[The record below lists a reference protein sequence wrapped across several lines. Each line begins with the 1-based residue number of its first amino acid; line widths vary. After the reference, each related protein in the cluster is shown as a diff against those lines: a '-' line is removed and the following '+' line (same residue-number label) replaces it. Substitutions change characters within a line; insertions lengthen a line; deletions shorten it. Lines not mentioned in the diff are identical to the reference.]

1 VEGYQIIPIS
11 ELAPS
16 LTNPRKNFKD
26 LEDLTASV
34 SEKGVLQPLLV
45 RPGADNTY
53 EIIAGECRYRAA
65 RAAGLDSV
73 PAIVRDLNDQETLE
87 IQLIENVQRKDLQPM
102 EEAYGYQLM
111 LDRTAYDVP
120 SLAAKIGKSE
130 AYVYQR
136 LKLLDLIDEARRLL
150 ETDEITFSHA
160 ILLARLQPADQAAVL
175 EQNYEERWRP
185 GGRGTKEICS
195 VRDLAVWIEQNIH
208 LDLKNA
214 VFSLKDESLLEG
226 VGSCIECPKRT
237 GFSPQLF
244 PDIAKKDT
252 CTDRGC
258 YARKRQAH
266 IERKLAAAQKKG
278 APLAKISTKSGKPS
292 DPEALGI
299 GKYREVEN
307 ISDCPSARKAIVIEG
322 YSRIGSTMVICDDP
336 KCPVHA
342 ISRPTASSA
351 EDIATQKAEKEQ
363 AKIAELVREGIVHR
377 VLEAIPDPPG
387 TLELRIIAR
396 HLVDQSDR
404 DHLADVAGE
413 DVDGIGKII
422 QDRIEIM
429 TAPQLVALCLKLIL
443 VPVIKLSKWDSCRL
457 GVPEIMAYAATNMGV
472 DLRVVQ
478 KEVKAQ
484 LKPRQPKKKAPKA
497 APKSSAN
504 TDPDFDDSGQ
514 ESASQ
519 QI

>member
-1 VEGYQIIPIS
+1 MEGYQIIPIS
-11 ELAPS
+11 ELRPS

-34 SEKGVLQPLLV
+34 SEKGVLQPILV

-120 SLAAKIGKSE
+120 SLSAKIGKSE

-136 LKLLDLIDEARRLL
+136 LKLLDLIDEARLLL
-150 ETDEITFSHA
+150 ESDEITFSHA
-160 ILLARLQPADQAAVL
+160 ILLARLQPADQAAALDAHYTEV
-175 EQNYEERWRP
+175 WRP
-185 GGRGTKEICS
+185 DGKEEMEISS
-195 VRDLAVWIEQNIH
+195 VRSLAAWIESSIH
-208 LDLKNA
+208 LDLKKA
-214 VFSLKDESLLEG
+214 PFSIKDESLLDG
-226 VGSCIECPKRT
+226 VGSCVECPKRT

-244 PDIAKKDT
+244 PDITKKDT
-252 CTDRGC
+252 CTDRDC

-278 APLAKISTKSGKPS
+278 APLAKISTKSGKPA

-322 YSRIGSTMVICDDP
+322 FSGIGSTKIICDDP
-336 KCPVHA
+336 KCTVHA
-342 ISRPTASSA
+342 IHKPAASSA
-351 EDIATQKAEKEQ
+351 EDIAAQKAEKEQ
-363 AKIAELVREGIVHR
+363 AKIAELVREGIVHK

-404 DHLADVAGE
+404 DDLVDVAGE

-429 TAPQLVALCLKLIL
+429 TAPQLVALCLKLL
-443 VPVIKLSKWDSCRL
+443 LRPEIKLSKWDKDYL

-484 LKPRQPKKKAPKA
+484 SKPKQPKKKTPKA
-497 APKSSAN
+497 TPKASAT
-504 TDPDFDDSGQ
+504 TDPDSDGAGQ
-514 ESASQ
+514 ESTSP

>member
-1 VEGYQIIPIS
+1 MEGYQIIPIS
-11 ELAPS
+11 ELRPS

-34 SEKGVLQPLLV
+34 SEKGVLQPILV

-120 SLAAKIGKSE
+120 SLSAKIGKSE

-136 LKLLDLIDEARRLL
+136 LKLLDLIDEARLL
-150 ETDEITFSHA
+150 LDGDEITFSHA
-160 ILLARLQPADQAAVL
+160 ILLARLQPADQAAALDAHYTVV
-175 EQNYEERWRP
+175 WRP
-185 GGRGTKEICS
+185 GGKEEMEISS
-195 VRDLAVWIEQNIH
+195 VRSLAAWIESSIH
-208 LDLKNA
+208 LDLKKA
-214 VFSLKDESLLEG
+214 PFSIKDASLLDG

-252 CTDRGC
+252 CTDRDC
-258 YARKRQAH
+258 YRRKRQAN

-278 APLAKISTKSGKPS
+278 APLAKISTKSGKPA

-307 ISDCPSARKAIVIEG
+307 ISECPSARKAIVIEG
-322 YSRIGSTMVICDDP
+322 YSEIGSTKIICDDP

-342 ISRPTASSA
+342 IRATTTVS
-351 EDIATQKAEKEQ
+351 EEEIAAQKAQKEQ
-363 AKIAELVREGIVHR
+363 ARIAELVREGIVHK
-377 VLEAIPDPPG
+377 VIEAIPEAPG
-387 TLELRIIAR
+387 ALELRIVAR
-396 HLVDQSDR
+396 YLMDEMDHDDLV
-404 DHLADVAGE
+404 DVAGE
-413 DVDGIGKII
+413 DVDDIGNII
-422 QDRIEIM
+422 RNRIEIM
-429 TAPQLVALCLKLIL
+429 SAPQLMALCLKIVLRSE
-443 VPVIKLSKWDSCRL
+443 IKLPSWNNDYL
-457 GVPEIMAYAATNMGV
+457 GVPENMAYAATNMGV

-484 LKPRQPKKKAPKA
+484 SKPKQPKKKTPKA
-497 APKSSAN
+497 TPKASAT
-504 TDPDFDDSGQ
+504 TDPDSDGAGQ
-514 ESASQ
+514 ESTSP